1 MKDLTRGSEAR
12 LVFFFTLPLLFGNV
26 FQQLYNTVDSIVV
39 GKYVGKEALAA
50 VGQAFPVLFLS
61 VALVM
66 GFGMSS
72 NVLIAQ
78 AFGARR
84 YDRVKA
90 AIDTSFIVTFAF
102 SLVVAVLGYAFAPA
116 ILALMRTPGDVV
128 SGATLYLRIIFAGI
142 PAMFGYNAISAI
154 QRGLG
159 DSKTPLYAL
168 IVSTVLNIILDL
180 LFVIAF
186 GWGIAGVAVATIISQ
201 GASFVWTFSYLVRRN
216 PYIRANP
223 LKMRFDREV
232 FFSIMKMGLPSGIQ
246 QALIAAGFMTLTGI
260 VNLFG
265 TDPAA
270 AFTAASKLESF
281 AVMPAM
287 NFSLAIASFT
297 GQNLGAG
304 RVDRVRR
311 GLLAGV
317 GMAFSLTFCVALTLY
332 FFGGR
337 LITLFSSDAEVLRIG
352 AEYLKIVSL
361 AYLMQTVMF
370 SVSGVIRG
378 AGRMTFTMV
387 MALLSMWI
395 IRIPLAFLLS
405 SRFGTR
411 GIWYA
416 IDIGFLVGMTG
427 SLVYYFAGTWKSAAS
442 DPLAASVPAGASPS
456 AESISV

>member
-26 FQQLYNTVDSIVV
+26 FQQLYNTVDSVVV

-61 VALVM
+61 IALVM

-78 AFGARR
+78 AFGAKR

-102 SLVVAVLGYAFAPA
+102 SLIVAVLGYAFAPS

-128 SGATLYLRIIFAGI
+128 IGATLYLRIIFAGI

-168 IVSTVLNIILDL
+168 IVSTVINIILDL
-180 LFVIAF
+180 LFVVAF
-186 GWGIAGVAVATIISQ
+186 GWGIAGVAIATIIAQ
-201 GASFVWTFSYLVRRN
+201 AVSFAWTFAYLVKRN
-216 PYIRANP
+216 PYIQANP
-223 LKMRFDREV
+223 FAMRFDREV
-232 FFSIMKMGLPSGIQ
+232 FFAIMKMGLPSGIQ

-287 NFSLAIASFT
+287 NFSMAIASFT

-304 RVDRVRR
+304 RIDRVKR
-311 GLLAGV
+311 GLRAGV
-317 GMAFSLTFCVALTLY
+317 AMAFSLTFVVALTLF
-332 FFGGR
+332 FFGGT

-352 AEYLKIVSL
+352 SEYLKIVSL

-378 AGRMTFTMV
+378 AGRMTFTMI

-395 IRIPLAFLLS
+395 IRIPLALYLS

-416 IDIGFLVGMTG
+416 IDIGFFVGMTG
-427 SLVYYFAGTWKSAAS
+427 SLAYYFAGTWKSAA
-442 DPLAASVPAGASPS
+442 LSPS
-456 AESISV
+456 LSADSISV